1 MALNRLRGLPYFE
14 QKPFIQQAAA
24 LASKIKPLND
34 RNQEEEQQDDS
45 NTLARVPVETQ
56 QAMIPALL
64 DQATKSDSSANE
76 TEKETASVKQ
86 QKKKKRKNQ
95 ITDEQKEKIK
105 AYLDGQKI
113 TYDEEDFKSTTNLR
127 DAIYSQLDGETKKE
141 VAKHIEEI
149 LKPNVARNNKT
160 GNAAKTKPEY
170 DISIYLLRSNNAKKT
185 ENPETNK
192 PQEPLK
198 DWEKRKEEQMKV
210 FDSIKDSIKIPGCT
224 PKAIEKLKS
233 IFENLFKKGLQ
244 SGEYSFYTVPL
255 NEEIINKTF
264 DIISKSEGSLEFH
277 TAYKKAVFE
286 YQQSKFDEW
295 GISKEPAIDDK
306 GNEIGYFITIPQ
318 TQKDDPNFV
327 NRYNVIQTHSHD
339 GWCIHQCM
347 APVYLENH
355 NNVFYIPHEGS
366 RKIGFTYTGNTIA
379 EIQTLENHGIEKGN
393 SEEIFK
399 ILFYNEWLLK
409 DLSCSTYINLY
420 EKLNEAQNVDAA
432 IQLTKTYLTNLT
444 SDENLTKT
452 LTGNNLETLNETF
465 ANNDKIQ
472 EILNKVNNAYFKAI
486 TTQIQNAE
494 NEGRKVTD
502 VLSTEGLRSLNETFS
517 DSNTAANI
525 QSVNNLYF
533 EAITKQIQKAENEEQ
548 LAGVLDVAQLVS
560 LNRLYKQ
567 ENKPEALNA
576 LNNAYF
582 KALTTQIQNAEKV
595 TDVLSTEGLRS
606 LNETFSDSNMA
617 ANIQSVNNLYFKA
630 LTTQIQNAENEGKV
644 TDVSNID
651 LVSLNSLYKQENKPE
666 ALNALNNAY
675 FEAITTQ
682 IQNAENKEQLAGVLS
697 EVQLLN
703 LNHLYKKENKPES
716 LNALNNAYFEA
727 ITTQIQKAENEGKV
741 TDVLSTY
748 GLRYLNETFSD
759 SDMAANIQSVNNAYF
774 KAITTQIQK
783 AENEGKVTDVL
794 SISDL
799 IYLKHLYKQE
809 NKQESFNALNIT
821 YLKTLLAQNIKDVCN
836 KNDLE
841 ILNLVFQRSQ
851 DQQIQDLLRQINAK
865 MESAQG

>member
-45 NTLARVPVETQ
+45 NTLARIPVETQ

-113 TYDEEDFKSTTNLR
+113 TYDEEDFKSTKNLR

-318 TQKDDPNFV
+318 TQEDNPNFV

-379 EIQTLENHGIEKGN
+379 KIQTLENHGIEKGN

-452 LTGNNLETLNETF
+452 LTGNDLETLNETF

-517 DSNTAANI
+517 DSN
-525 QSVNNLYF
+525 
-533 EAITKQIQKAENEEQ
+533 
-548 LAGVLDVAQLVS
+548 
-560 LNRLYKQ
+560 
-567 ENKPEALNA
+567 
-576 LNNAYF
+576 
-582 KALTTQIQNAEKV
+582 
-595 TDVLSTEGLRS
+595 
-606 LNETFSDSNMA
+606 MA

-630 LTTQIQNAENEGKV
+630 LTTQIQNAANKEQLAGV
-644 TDVSNID
+644 LDVAQ

-666 ALNALNNAY
+666 SLNALNNAY

-682 IQNAENKEQLAGVLS
+682 IQNAENEEKVTDVSNIDLVS
-697 EVQLLN
+697 LN
-703 LNHLYKKENKPES
+703 RLYKQENKPES

-741 TDVLSTY
+741 TDVLSTE
-748 GLRYLNETFSD
+748 GLRSLNETFSD
-759 SDMAANIQSVNNAYF
+759 SNMAANIQSVNNAYF

-841 ILNLVFQRSQ
+841 ILNLVFKRSQ